1 MRQKYDRPT
10 IDSLDAGNL
19 FGQSDRMKPPEDSRL
34 DFLDDRVA
42 ETPRRRYAAEMLFLC
57 GAALLGVGL
66 LFVASALFG
75 FWDFSSYDSFIL
87 EWAGLIFGI
96 PMAAI
101 GSLLCGAGYMG
112 WVRRG

>member
-1 MRQKYDRPT
+1 
-10 IDSLDAGNL
+10 
-19 FGQSDRMKPPEDSRL
+19 MKPPKDSRL
-34 DFLDDRVA
+34 DYLDDRVA
-42 ETPRRRYAAEMLFLC
+42 ETPRRRHSAEMMFVL
-57 GAALLGVGL
+57 GAVLLAAGL

-87 EWAGLIFGI
+87 DWAGLIFGI

-112 WVRRG
+112 WARRG

>member
-1 MRQKYDRPT
+1 
-10 IDSLDAGNL
+10 
-19 FGQSDRMKPPEDSRL
+19 MKPPEDSRL

-75 FWDFSSYDSFIL
+75 FWDFSSYGSFIL

-101 GSLLCGAGYMG
+101 GSMLCGAGYMG
-112 WVRRG
+112 WVRRR